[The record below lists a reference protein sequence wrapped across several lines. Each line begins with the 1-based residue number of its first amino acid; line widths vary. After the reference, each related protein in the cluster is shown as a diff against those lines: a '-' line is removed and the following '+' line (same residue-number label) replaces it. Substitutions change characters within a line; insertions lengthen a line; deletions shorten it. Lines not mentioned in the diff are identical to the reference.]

1 MSGLP
6 ELGTIKR
13 IGAIL
18 VALVVVLAA
27 GTVVG
32 QAPALFGADDFEEPE
47 GSIEFSDQTGDGTSA
62 TVDNVSLSD
71 GGFVVVTAES
81 EVVGVS
87 DYLGEGD
94 HENVTIEQ
102 RGEGELIGQLTATAH
117 QDVTGNETFVGP
129 EEAGEDEEHDRP
141 YIGADGYP
149 VSDTATVSMPDSP
162 EEGATSTSFI
172 VESANA
178 TDRVPVNDTLE
189 ITSEIRNPNDFED
202 QQPVDFRIDGEVR
215 ERQIVSLSADETR
228 QLNFTI
234 DLSGVEPG
242 EHGYGIYTNE
252 DGAVND
258 FLVEY
263 APADVTVVEATPEE
277 VVADAT
283 LSIDGFLAIEDGNG
297 SVVATS
303 EALEYGD
310 HENVTIDVED
320 ELADGETATVVV
332 YGGDPDEVA
341 TTVPYVDSD
350 GDRVQ
355 ATATVEG
362 DADDGLSPGDG
373 IGGDNESNGTD
384 GANGTNETNGTDEGN
399 ATNESDG
406 TGGTDGS
413 NESGGDGS
421 GNTTEAA
428 GEDDA

>member
-1 MSGLP
+1 MSRLP
-6 ELGTIKR
+6 ELGTVKR

-32 QAPALFGADDFEEPE
+32 QAPALFGADVTEEPE

-62 TVDNVSLSD
+62 TVDNVTLSD
-71 GGFVVVTAES
+71 GGFVVVTS
-81 EVVGVS
+81 EGEIVGVS
-87 DYLGEGD
+87 EYLGEGD
-94 HENVTIEQ
+94 HENVTVEQ
-102 RGEGELIGQLTATAH
+102 RGEGELLGQLTATAH

-129 EEAGEDEEHDRP
+129 EEAGEDEDHDRP

-149 VSDTATVSMPDSP
+149 VSDTATVSMPDGP

-242 EHGYGIYTNE
+242 EHGYGIYTDE
-252 DGAVND
+252 DGAVDD

-283 LSIDGFLAIEDGNG
+283 LPIDGFLAVEDGNG

-303 EALEYGD
+303 DALEYGD
-310 HENVTIDVED
+310 HENVTIDVGD

-332 YGGDPDEVA
+332 YGGDPGEVA
-341 TTVPYVDSD
+341 TTVPYVDGE
-350 GDRVQ
+350 GDPVQ

-362 DADDGLSPGDG
+362 EADDALSPGGG
-373 IGGDNESNGTD
+373 IGDNESNGTD
-384 GANGTNETNGTDEGN
+384 DGNQTNETNGTD

-406 TGGTDGS
+406 ADGS
-413 NESGGDGS
+413 NESDDGS
-421 GNTTEAA
+421 GNETQAE